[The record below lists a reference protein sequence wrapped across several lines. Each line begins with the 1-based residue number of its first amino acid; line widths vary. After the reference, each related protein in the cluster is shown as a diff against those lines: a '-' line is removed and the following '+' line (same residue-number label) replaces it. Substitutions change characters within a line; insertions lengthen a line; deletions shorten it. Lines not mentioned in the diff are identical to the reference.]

1 MKIVFVSSFVPRKC
15 GIATYTHDL
24 TEELIKIGNTVSIVE
39 LKNAV
44 TPPKPHRLVGK
55 RIDQNTKNQYK
66 TTAQYLNT
74 GDADLVHIQ
83 HEFDLFGGADGEYIL
98 ELALALKK
106 PLFVTFHTILETPTA
121 NQKYIIQELA
131 RMSRGVIVMEEIAK
145 DRLIQTYGLNE
156 WTISVIHHGVPDIDN
171 VNREDARKILQL
183 DKSFTLLV
191 SNLISRNKGIEYAI
205 LAMPKV
211 AAKIPNVKLLIV
223 GETHPVV
230 KLNEGESYRQELE
243 KQVHDLNIERYV
255 SFVNKYISLDK
266 LKQYLASADIC
277 ITPYLDPQQI
287 TSGTLSYAIGAGKA
301 SISTPYVYAKDI
313 LSEGKGI
320 IVPFRNDQAI
330 ADAVVDL
337 YLNKNKRKSIE
348 KKVHALRQKMLWEK
362 VAINH
367 SQLYKITLAKYA
379 QKLSFVPALIR
390 EKVPLEHLEFLTD
403 YVGILQHTFYALP
416 ERIFGYSTDDNA
428 RALVVIAML
437 LHKRKSKKLVN
448 LLTTY
453 SGFLRLAQEESGR
466 FHTFLN
472 FQRVWVDTDTVA
484 DPYGK
489 SMWAIGIALYL
500 LSRSSLTKTLD
511 AMFNLSLQ
519 QTDNIKDLRTAA
531 NTILGLFYYI
541 RAYKGKKDAALVAQE
556 KLKKLADFLL
566 FHYTKHSEP
575 TWQWFENT
583 MTYDNFRI
591 PLALFASYLVTSK
604 KAYLDIAEKSLAFVK
619 KCNFNSDFG
628 YFDFVGQQGWHAKHT
643 KKATFDQQPL
653 EAAGA
658 VEAYTFAYL
667 VTKKK
672 EYLLDAH
679 LAFEWFFGKNRNNR
693 VLYNAETKGV
703 YDGLTPTGVNENQ
716 GAESV
721 VCFLIAWLSLQKFSE
736 KIKD

>member
-1 MKIVFVSSFVPRKC
+1 MKVVFVSSFVPRKC
-15 GIATYTHDL
+15 GIATYTRDL
-24 TEELIKIGNTVSIVE
+24 TEELIRTGSTVSIVE

-44 TPPKPHRLVGK
+44 TPEKPHRLVGK
-55 RIDQNTKNQYK
+55 RIDQNTKSQYK
-66 TTAQYLNT
+66 TTAQDLNA
-74 GDADLVHIQ
+74 GDFDLVHIQ
-83 HEFDLFGGADGEYIL
+83 HEFDLFGGTDGEYIL
-98 ELALALKK
+98 ELARALKK
-106 PLFVTFHTILETPTA
+106 PLFVTFHTILEAPTA

-131 RMSRGVIVMEEIAK
+131 RMSLGTIVMEEIAK
-145 DRLIQTYGLNE
+145 DRLTKTYGLNE
-156 WTISVIHHGVPDIDN
+156 WTISVIHHGVPDIDR
-171 VNREDARKILQL
+171 VNRNYARKTLRL

-205 LAMPKV
+205 LAMPKI

-230 KLNEGESYRQELE
+230 KLHEGESYRRMLE
-243 KQVHDLNIERYV
+243 KQVRNLNIMQYV
-255 SFVNKYISLDK
+255 SFVNKYVSLNE
-266 LKQYLASADIC
+266 LKKYLTSADIC

-287 TSGTLSYAIGAGKA
+287 TSGTLSYAIGVGKA
-301 SISTPYVYAKDI
+301 CISTPYVYAKDI

-337 YLNKNKRKSIE
+337 YLNKNKRKNIE
-348 KKVHALRQKMLWEK
+348 KKVHAFRRKMLWER

-367 SQLYKITLAKYA
+367 SRLYKTTLAKYA
-379 QKLSFVPALIR
+379 QKLSSIPSLIR
-390 EKVPLEHLEFLTD
+390 QNVPLDHLEFLTD
-403 YVGILQHTFYALP
+403 NVGILQHTFYALP
-416 ERIFGYSTDDNA
+416 ERVFGYSTDDNA

-437 LHKRKSKKLVN
+437 HSKRKSKKLAN
-448 LLTTY
+448 LLATY
-453 SGFLRLAQEESGR
+453 SGFLRLAQEKSGR
-466 FHTFLN
+466 FHTFMN
-472 FQRVWVDTDTVA
+472 FQRAWIDTDTVA

-500 LSRSSLTKTLD
+500 LPRSKLAKTLD
-511 AMFNLSLQ
+511 TMFNLSLQ

-541 RAYKGKKDAALVAQE
+541 HAYKGKKDAELAVLE

-566 FHYTKHSEP
+566 FHYTKYSEP

-591 PLALFASYLVTSK
+591 PLALFASYLITSK
-604 KAYLDIAEKSLAFVK
+604 KAYLDVAEESLAFVK

-628 YFDFVGQQGWHAKHT
+628 YFDFVGQRGWHAKHT
-643 KKATFDQQPL
+643 RKATFDQQPL

-658 VEAYTFAYL
+658 VEAYAFAYL

-679 LAFEWFFGKNRNNR
+679 LAFAWFFGKNRNNR
-693 VLYNAETKGV
+693 ALYDEETKGV

-716 GAESV
+716 GAEPV
-721 VCFLIAWLSLQKFSE
+721 ICFLIAWLSLQRVSE
-736 KIKD
+736 KIKY